1 MAAVQLEQVSFA
13 YSDGLVLQDI
23 DLSIDEGGMVGLIGP
38 NGSGK
43 TTLLK
48 LISGILR
55 PTQGTIH
62 LDGLSLKQLKRKK
75 LAQRVAMVPQQFHMP
90 FAFRVKEVVMLGRT
104 PFLRMLSD
112 GGRRERD
119 MTSQAMEAAGVK
131 HLEQRFFNELSVG
144 ESQKVVLAMALAQQ
158 PKLLL
163 LDEPTAHLDISHQVE
178 ILELVK
184 SLNEEQGLTIIS
196 AIHDLNL
203 ASLYFQR
210 LVLLRE
216 GRIVAD
222 GTSTEVLTP
231 DSIQEVFSASV
242 QVEQHPQANVP
253 HIIILPKGNASRSR

>member
-1 MAAVQLEQVSFA
+1 MAVVQLEQVSFA

-90 FAFRVKEVVMLGRT
+90 FAFRGEEVVMLGRT
-104 PFLRMLSD
+104 PFLKMLSD
-112 GGRRERD
+112 GGGRERD
-119 MTSQAMEAAGVK
+119 MARQAMEAAGIK
-131 HLEQRFFNELSVG
+131 HLKQRFFNELSSG

-158 PKLLL
+158 PKLLSLPQRSGHTPSL
-163 LDEPTAHLDISHQVE
+163 L
-178 ILELVK
+178 
-184 SLNEEQGLTIIS
+184 G
-196 AIHDLNL
+196 
-203 ASLYFQR
+203 
-210 LVLLRE
+210 
-216 GRIVAD
+216 
-222 GTSTEVLTP
+222 
-231 DSIQEVFSASV
+231 
-242 QVEQHPQANVP
+242 
-253 HIIILPKGNASRSR
+253 